1 MLMFGAVI
9 PARRRLVVVQLL
21 TNEWSLRPRIHLN
34 SARENVLSVSP
45 SDGGC
50 RTLRAAKS

>member
-21 TNEWSLRPRIHLN
+21 TNEWSL
-34 SARENVLSVSP
+34 VLAFTSILP
-45 SDGGC
+45 G
-50 RTLRAAKS
+50 KMF